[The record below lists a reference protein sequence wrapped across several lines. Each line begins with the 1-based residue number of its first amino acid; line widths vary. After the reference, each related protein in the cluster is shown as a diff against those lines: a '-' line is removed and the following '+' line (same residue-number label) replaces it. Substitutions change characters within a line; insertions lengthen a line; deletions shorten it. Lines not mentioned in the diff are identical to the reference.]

1 MNFKQQFK
9 SISFSSTTLT
19 TSVRKWNLFFLNGTK
34 KNTFSK
40 KKFEQLKKKMEF
52 TALNQNNQIKSLNK
66 KLKLQTLKMQESQ
79 EKIRNG
85 TLSKGNKNELNK
97 KSDKIKILQKETI
110 VLENR
115 KPLQKEQN
123 QVKACQD
130 IVTCQQQSK
139 SDLLKNG
146 IKVNLFHLNHSFVF
160 MPSSCIMRFKVK

>member
-1 MNFKQQFK
+1 MELTLFK
-9 SISFSSTTLT
+9 
-19 TSVRKWNLFFLNGTK
+19 RNEENLVLQ
-34 KNTFSK
+34 

-66 KLKLQTLKMQESQ
+66 KLKLQTLKIQESQ
-79 EKIRNG
+79 EKLHNG

-130 IVTCQQQSK
+130 IVTYQQQSK
-139 SDLLKNG
+139 K
-146 IKVNLFHLNHSFVF
+146 
-160 MPSSCIMRFKVK
+160 